1 LRRLMD
7 SPGTSQK
14 RKRGAYEDISMGNG
28 GNARDETE
36 ENMDIRSTPTK
47 KLKASGSFEPALKRK
62 ENSLARENSDT
73 RNGQRSDFKRRKIW
87 PGTT

>member
-1 LRRLMD
+1 MD
-7 SPGTSQK
+7 SPSTSQK
-14 RKRGAYEDISMGNG
+14 RKRGAYEDMSMGNG
-28 GNARDETE
+28 GSVREDEE

-62 ENSLARENSDT
+62 ENSPARGHFDERNS
-73 RNGQRSDFKRRKIW
+73 QRSDFKRRRIW